1 MRRSILALATA
12 VTLTFSALPAAH
24 ASSAAEELPAEAT
37 IGSSAAENLSSG
49 TNSDEQTRDNLL
61 DLGTDWLLGA
71 VLVTVLGGLIN
82 LVLDA
87 R

>member
-12 VTLTFSALPAAH
+12 VTLTLSVLPAAQ
-24 ASSAAEELPAEAT
+24 ASSVTGELPTEAT
-37 IGSSAAENLSSG
+37 IGSSAAESLSSG
-49 TNSDEQTRDNLL
+49 NGSDEQTRENV
-61 DLGTDWLLGA
+61 LGLGADWLLGA

-82 LVLDA
+82 LLLDA